1 MEPRCR
7 NNGNTA
13 IGDWIASNRSAAGFL
28 SIVRQKYDA
37 TQIIWECKNYT
48 DLASDDFQQAA
59 YYMNSKA
66 GRFLI
71 MICRARSPFSS
82 HLFEHVSRVHQQA
95 GGLILLLRESGVKT
109 FLRQAING
117 KQSEQHLQDIFDNTE
132 RLIA

>member
-1 MEPRCR
+1 VEPRCR